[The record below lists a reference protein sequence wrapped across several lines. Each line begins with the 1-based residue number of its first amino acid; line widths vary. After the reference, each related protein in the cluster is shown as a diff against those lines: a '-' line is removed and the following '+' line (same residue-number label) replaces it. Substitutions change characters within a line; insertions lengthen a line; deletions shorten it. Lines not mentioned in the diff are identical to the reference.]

1 MIKIESSGPVMV
13 VTLQR
18 SSQNTIDD
26 ALVTAI
32 DGALTKAEVS
42 GAVLLHLRSSTE
54 HFCGGA
60 DPARVAAWLD
70 DAGSAALLA
79 DSRRWAQLFE
89 RIECSPV
96 IVLAEM
102 RGNALGAGLGLALAC
117 DLRMASA
124 ASRIGVPEVRVGL
137 LPAGMSVHRLAGIA
151 GPVAAQRLL
160 LAGELI
166 DGTEAHRLGLVHWV
180 VADRELEGQAAT
192 RAHQVAKQSPP
203 ALQEAKRVLS
213 ACRRDETHAVFATEN
228 QAFQRLIADEE
239 PRQRIRAL
247 LGRLDAAARRVQVQ
261 SSSPSST

>member
-1 MIKIESSGPVMV
+1 MIKIESSGPVLV
-13 VTLQR
+13 ATLQR
-18 SSQNTIDD
+18 SQQNTIDD
-26 ALVTAI
+26 ALVAAI
-32 DGALTKAEVS
+32 DGALTMAEEG
-42 GAVLLHLRSSTE
+42 GAVLLQLRSASQ

-60 DPARVAAWLD
+60 DPARVGAWLG
-70 DAGSAALLA
+70 DAGSDVLLA

-89 RIECSPV
+89 RIESSPV
-96 IVLAEM
+96 IVMAEM

-180 VADRELEGQAAT
+180 VADSDLEAQAAA
-192 RAHQVAKQSPP
+192 RAQQVARQSPP

-213 ACRRDETHAVFATEN
+213 ACRRSEAPAVHAVEN
-228 QAFQRLIADEE
+228 RAFQRLIADEE

-247 LGRLDAAARRVQVQ
+247 LVRLEAAARRDP
-261 SSSPSST
+261 PSSA